1 MTAYFGRKMG
11 EYKVRVIADHFKRDP
26 VVISRGVRRVEKR
39 LMEDGVFRQST
50 EKMEKSLIGGR
61 KFKIV
66 R

>member
-1 MTAYFGRKMG
+1 MG

-39 LMEDGVFRQST
+39 LMEDGVFRQSM
-50 EKMEKSLIGGR
+50 EKMEKSLIRGK

-66 R
+66 

>member
-1 MTAYFGRKMG
+1 MG

-39 LMEDGVFRQST
+39 LLEDGVFRQSM
-50 EKMEKSLIGGR
+50 EKVEKSLIRGK

-66 R
+66 

>member
-26 VVISRGVRRVEKR
+26 VGISRGVRRVEKR
-39 LMEDGVFRQST
+39 LLEDGVFRQS
-50 EKMEKSLIGGR
+50 MEKVEKILIRGK

-66 R
+66 